1 MAEHREALA
10 QLARLLSDQRLG
22 SATPDEVRSAI
33 ETGFERLIDGLVAEA
48 SASDDV
54 SDRDSAIAYVED
66 RLRFL
71 SPMIGEQQRQR
82 LRQAIQERIASW

>member
-1 MAEHREALA
+1 MANHPEALA
-10 QLARLLSDQRLG
+10 QLARLLSDERLVG
-22 SATPDEVRSAI
+22 ATPDEVRSAI

-54 SDRDSAIAYVED
+54 SDRDSALYYVED